1 MGTVVYSINLIWAFL
16 GPLSSVLYTSAIGMF
31 GLIAAF
37 RQAKQGRRVQI
48 ILGLCGIF
56 LLGFAFITAAFTFAS
71 IAAGPKTVSMR
82 VNDKSIGR
90 RNCGNGGTCADYILA
105 ATAGPV
111 SYDLLVN
118 SQAYDVVRVN
128 TCYQV
133 TYYQYKSLLDSTPD
147 TDLYHRIKVV
157 SRIETAD
164 AAACP

>member
-1 MGTVVYSINLIWAFL
+1 MGTVVYSANLVWAFL
-16 GPLSSVLYTSAIGMF
+16 GPLSSVLYTSAIGIF

-56 LLGFAFITAAFTFAS
+56 LLGFAFITAGFTFVS
-71 IAAGPKTVSMR
+71 FAAGPKIVSLR

-90 RNCGNGGTCADYILA
+90 RNCGNGSTCADYILA
-105 ATAGPV
+105 ATAGPA
-111 SYDLLVN
+111 SYDLIVN
-118 SQAYDVVRVN
+118 SQAYDAVRVN

-133 TYYQYKSLLDSTPD
+133 TYYQYKSLLDATPD
-147 TDLYHRIKVV
+147 TALYHRINVV

-164 AAACP
+164 LAACQ